1 MKTSV
6 LQHVVFE
13 FTSLPPPTSTQ
24 TRAGYRASLQLN
36 ANERRCTTQLKPLMQ
51 PFHKVLFSKDNG
63 DKLQHRFSITE
74 ISGFITHASFVPRW
88 DRTTPSHLWQ
98 LYVGTPWTRGVI
110 WVELT
115 TLSVRISSR
124 LHSPLS
130 VLLRGSFCGVI
141 AAAANAIPPTRTPV

>member
-6 LQHVVFE
+6 LLHVVFE
-13 FTSLPPPTSTQ
+13 FTSTPPTSTQ

-36 ANERRCTTQLKPLMQ
+36 ANERRCATQLKPLMQ
-51 PFHKVLFSKDNG
+51 PFHKVLFSMDNG

-74 ISGFITHASFVPRW
+74 ISGFIRHASFVPRW

-98 LYVGTPWTRGVI
+98 LYVRTSRTHAVI

-115 TLSVRISSR
+115 TLSVRISSQ

-130 VLLRGSFCGVI
+130 VLLRGSFCGVT

>member
-6 LQHVVFE
+6 LLSLS
-13 FTSLPPPTSTQ
+13 SLPPPTHTQ

-51 PFHKVLFSKDNG
+51 PFDKVLFTK

-98 LYVGTPWTRGVI
+98 LYVRTHGVL

-115 TLSVRISSR
+115 TLSVRISSQ

-141 AAAANAIPPTRTPV
+141 ADAANAIPPTRTPV